1 MIENLGNFRL
11 KILGIGEIFVY
22 LRLVILLIM
31 KKLMIL
37 LLLAMPIGLRA
48 ESGVPELGLLLG
60 KGVKGLYG
68 FHL

>member
-1 MIENLGNFRL
+1 MIDNVVF
-11 KILGIGEIFVY
+11 
-22 LRLVILLIM
+22 M

-60 KGVKGLYG
+60 KGAKGLYR

>member
-1 MIENLGNFRL
+1 
-11 KILGIGEIFVY
+11 
-22 LRLVILLIM
+22 M

-48 ESGVPELGLLLG
+48 GSGVPELGLLLG
-60 KGVKGLYG
+60 KGVKGLYR